1 MLNEFPS
8 LDLGFATQGG
18 FFNFLLIRLCRSSL
32 QFSYGTSTRVFFLK
46 SLWVLVGILLEE
58 LWGVML
64 SFPLS

>member
-18 FFNFLLIRLCRSSL
+18 FFNFFLIRLCRSSL
-32 QFSYGTSTRVFFLK
+32 QFYYGTSTRVFFLK

-58 LWGVML
+58 LWG
-64 SFPLS
+64 